1 MSDDTYDYNKHRAQ
15 LSDSDSSQNSAQGID
30 YHLDV
35 RLKSEQDWP
44 GLNPDPNKQKF
55 DVDKMRKA
63 AGRIDDLISAL
74 TGNTSGTPQSIQQH
88 GAPSFGPDT
97 WAAAS
102 YLKTA
107 AQQMAGAVGKYTQ
120 DLIANLQAAKGAI
133 ETAADGYDG
142 TEHANVQSGQ
152 NQQANLQGTS
162 QPSSID

>member
-1 MSDDTYDYNKHRAQ
+1 VSDDRYDYNAHRAH
-15 LSDSDSSQNSAQGID
+15 LSDSDSAQNSAQGIN

-35 RLKSEQDWP
+35 QLQKDWP
-44 GLNPDPNKQKF
+44 GLSPDPNKQRF
-55 DVDKMRKA
+55 DVHKMRQA
-63 AGRIDDLISAL
+63 AGQIDHLIRVL
-74 TGNTSGTPQSIQQH
+74 TGGGSGTPQSIQQH

-107 AQQMAGAVGKYTQ
+107 AQEMAGTVGKYSQ
-120 DLIANLQAAKGAI
+120 DLIDNLRAASEAI
-133 ETAADGYDG
+133 TAAANGYDG

-152 NQQANLQGTS
+152 NQQASLDNTA